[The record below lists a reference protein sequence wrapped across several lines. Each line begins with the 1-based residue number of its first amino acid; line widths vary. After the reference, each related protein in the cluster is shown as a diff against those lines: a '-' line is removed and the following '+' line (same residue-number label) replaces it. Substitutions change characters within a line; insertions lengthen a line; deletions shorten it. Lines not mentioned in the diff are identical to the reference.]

1 MTTKKPH
8 ASAGTKSPASS
19 EESTASTAAKT
30 AEKPPTGSVAGYVA
44 SASSK
49 ATKRAYASDVRHF
62 IQHGGAIPATPAM
75 VAEYLAKLAPAM
87 KVATLERRCVSIAQ
101 AHRDQGLKSPTR
113 ADVVVATM
121 KGIRRQHGT
130 RQRAVKPI
138 TRDVLLEML
147 AVLDQQKSHPT
158 KAARDRALLLVGF
171 AGAFR
176 RAELVALRVEDVAF
190 HETHVEVLLRFSKTD
205 QFGKGRSVFLPQAS
219 GERCPIKS
227 LKAWLAVAGIE
238 TGWLFRSVTKGGV
251 VSDDPLTAQSVALIV
266 KRAAKAMGRE
276 PEEFSGHSLR
286 AGYVTT
292 AAMAS
297 LPTWLIREQTG
308 HRSDA
313 VLARYIR
320 PVEKRKIP
328 SLL

>member
-1 MTTKKPH
+1 
-8 ASAGTKSPASS
+8 
-19 EESTASTAAKT
+19 
-30 AEKPPTGSVAGYVA
+30 
-44 SASSK
+44 
-49 ATKRAYASDVRHF
+49 
-62 IQHGGAIPATPAM
+62 
-75 VAEYLAKLAPAM
+75 
-87 KVATLERRCVSIAQ
+87 
-101 AHRDQGLKSPTR
+101 
-113 ADVVVATM
+113 
-121 KGIRRQHGT
+121 
-130 RQRAVKPI
+130 
-138 TRDVLLEML
+138 VLLEML

-176 RAELVALRVEDVAF
+176 RAELVALRVEDVTF
-190 HETHVEVLLRFSKTD
+190 HETHAEVLLRFSKTD
-205 QFGKGRSVFLPQAS
+205 QFGKGRSVFLPLAS
-219 GERCPIKS
+219 GERCPIQS

-238 TGWLFRSVTKGGV
+238 TGWLFRSVTKGGA

>member
-19 EESTASTAAKT
+19 EESSTGTAAKT

-44 SASSK
+44 YASSK

-75 VAEYLAKLAPAM
+75 VAEYLAKLAPTM

-101 AHRDQGLKSPTR
+101 AHRDQGLKSPTL

-147 AVLDQQKSHPT
+147 AVLDRQKSHPT
-158 KAARDRALLLVGF
+158 
-171 AGAFR
+171 
-176 RAELVALRVEDVAF
+176 
-190 HETHVEVLLRFSKTD
+190 
-205 QFGKGRSVFLPQAS
+205 
-219 GERCPIKS
+219 
-227 LKAWLAVAGIE
+227 
-238 TGWLFRSVTKGGV
+238 
-251 VSDDPLTAQSVALIV
+251 
-266 KRAAKAMGRE
+266 
-276 PEEFSGHSLR
+276 
-286 AGYVTT
+286 
-292 AAMAS
+292 
-297 LPTWLIREQTG
+297 
-308 HRSDA
+308 
-313 VLARYIR
+313 
-320 PVEKRKIP
+320 
-328 SLL
+328 

>member
-62 IQHGGAIPATPAM
+62 IRRGGAIPATPAM

-113 ADVVVATM
+113 AEVVIATM

-130 RQRAVKPI
+130 RQRGQPHCPKAHAGPPQEIPAAQYEVVHGSFRMHSRLPLPI
-138 TRDVLLEML
+138 NR
-147 AVLDQQKSHPT
+147 QK
-158 KAARDRALLLVGF
+158 
-171 AGAFR
+171 
-176 RAELVALRVEDVAF
+176 
-190 HETHVEVLLRFSKTD
+190 
-205 QFGKGRSVFLPQAS
+205 
-219 GERCPIKS
+219 
-227 LKAWLAVAGIE
+227 
-238 TGWLFRSVTKGGV
+238 
-251 VSDDPLTAQSVALIV
+251 
-266 KRAAKAMGRE
+266 
-276 PEEFSGHSLR
+276 
-286 AGYVTT
+286 
-292 AAMAS
+292 
-297 LPTWLIREQTG
+297 
-308 HRSDA
+308 
-313 VLARYIR
+313 
-320 PVEKRKIP
+320 
-328 SLL
+328 